1 MTGVQ
6 TCALPISAFD
16 NDSVGCHLSHYNIV
30 TNELTLNYAK
40 GWTWMCCAM
49 FNNPGLFIS
58 NDGYLYLAS
67 FYKMSI
73 EVYDKNGNFII
84 DCDTRTTQFEQ
95 TRPIDIVYFNGKIFV
110 ADNFNNQIH
119 IFKQD

>member
-1 MTGVQ
+1 
-6 TCALPISAFD
+6 
-16 NDSVGCHLSHYNIV
+16 
-30 TNELTLNYAK
+30 
-40 GWTWMCCAM
+40 MCCAM
-49 FNNPGLFIS
+49 LNNPGIFIS

-73 EVYDKNGNFII
+73 EVYDKNVDFII
-84 DCDTRTTQFEQ
+84 DCDTRTSEFEE
-95 TRPIDIVYFNGKIFV
+95 TRPIDIVYYNGKIFV